1 MKYIVTIALIIFLV
15 LFSFIIVRV
24 VWVDNDEKITAI
36 TSLSTMTISF
46 SNVDWG
52 ENIRGFPFPI
62 ISVPYT
68 HNSSSIPNI
77 YLGYNV
83 LFYLLLIFIISF
95 LYSKK

>member
-1 MKYIVTIALIIFLV
+1 
-15 LFSFIIVRV
+15 
-24 VWVDNDEKITAI
+24 
-36 TSLSTMTISF
+36 MTISL

-77 YLGYNV
+77 YLGSHGK
-83 LFYLLLIFIISF
+83 IT
-95 LYSKK
+95 SKKVKIKSAWALFICIIHTYILPV